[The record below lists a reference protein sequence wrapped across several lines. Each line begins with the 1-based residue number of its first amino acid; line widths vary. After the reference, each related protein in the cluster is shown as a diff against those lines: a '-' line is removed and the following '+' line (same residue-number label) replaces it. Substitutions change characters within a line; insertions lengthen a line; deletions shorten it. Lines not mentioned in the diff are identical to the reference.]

1 MEWWLI
7 RPHGT
12 VEGAGSALLPS
23 SGTKWG
29 SHSYS
34 RIFSQITSNLTEK
47 RDDGRRLPRGS
58 RRRRGKPARR
68 RFQGALGVVMPWL
81 GAWSIIVPSQAFRF
95 QANHHHHHH
104 ASVVT
109 VVDSASLDF
118 GKISWACSCPKQ
130 KRWGAKAVELWLC
143 DWETYHAKRAQFKVQ
158 SQSFIRMFH
167 MYAIKKRSFV
177 RMHMTRSTDLC
188 ANIPLINS

>member
-1 MEWWLI
+1 MVADSTSWNCGRSRQCFAPLQ
-7 RPHGT
+7 RHKVRQPLLQQD
-12 VEGAGSALLPS
+12 LLPD
-23 SGTKWG
+23 
-29 SHSYS
+29 HLQSY
-34 RIFSQITSNLTEK
+34 RK
-47 RDDGRRLPRGS
+47 ARRRRLPRGS

-130 KRWGAKAVELWLC
+130 KRWRAKAVELWLC